1 MYLWDPTNNGSKPV
15 ARLLGHQNKVNHVQ
29 FSPDGTLIASAGWD
43 NHTVRSPDSRAFSL
57 RGPGTDS
64 NDAETLERQRRQV
77 PQKPKGPRRAGR
89 SLRSATQP
97 HPPRTALL
105 LTPELQVYQCSW
117 SADSRLLVT
126 GSKDC
131 TLKVWNARSG
141 SLAMDLP
148 GHEDEVCMQSA
159 RECTALLSRAE
170 RLLTQEIA
178 RSTPWT
184 GPPTGRWSVRAGRT
198 RLCGRGGTEVVCPW
212 RWYYGEERKPMIPC
226 PCRAA
231 RKGADLMLNSAQLL
245 ISLVC
250 VGASTSCVGRWS
262 AELVAGYRCAAA

>member
-1 MYLWDPTNNGSKPV
+1 MCSSRRTGPSSPVPAGITTQFVPLTRVPSLFV
-15 ARLLGHQNKVNHVQ
+15 ARELTPTTQKLWNAR
-29 FSPDGTLIASAGWD
+29 DGKFLK
-43 NHTVRSPDSRAFSL
+43 SL
-57 RGPGTDS
+57 RGHVAPVGH
-64 NDAETLERQRRQV
+64 
-77 PQKPKGPRRAGR
+77 
-89 SLRSATQP
+89 SAAP
-97 HPPRTALL
+97 HNRILPPRTALL